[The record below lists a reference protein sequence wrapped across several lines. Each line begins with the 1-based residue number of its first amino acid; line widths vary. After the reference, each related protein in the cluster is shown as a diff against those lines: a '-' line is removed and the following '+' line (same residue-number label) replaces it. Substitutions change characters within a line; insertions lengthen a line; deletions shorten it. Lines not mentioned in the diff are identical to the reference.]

1 MAMLPGAIPET
12 ENVMLNL
19 PFPCIDSGVQH
30 LTCRANQSLKLSQ
43 RLMGLRPKVQ
53 GDGAGFAGGL

>member
-1 MAMLPGAIPET
+1 MAMLPGAIPKT
-12 ENVMLNL
+12 ENVMLNSPL
-19 PFPCIDSGVQH
+19 PCIDTGFQH
-30 LTCRANQSLKLSQ
+30 LTSRANQSLKLSQ